1 MADSSSSSK
10 ADRPVGTMT
19 ALGNMKVL
27 VVGFIIVSMVTAG
40 FAFAPGLFTGDL
52 TGQVTDQQ
60 SDSFAPTPVGEDE
73 AVWTANGE
81 AITRKVAQEKLKPY
95 ATQKLLD
102 ALADPGTADPN
113 LATHMSATLSSVIS
127 AELIAEAVA
136 EAKVGVSDEELQAK
150 LKEFIDET
158 FEDEAAYKAALE
170 QFELTEEGM
179 LQQLRFPMEAERLT
193 DARYP
198 ISDELV
204 QEQIQPL
211 YDEQYKSGKVI
222 RHMQFE
228 TVEEADKVMPR
239 LAAGEDFA
247 KLAEETSQDKRT
259 AKDGGLLGPFREGVL
274 DEAFDNAVKGTE
286 VGQLG
291 GPFQSSFGWHIIKVE
306 AAPSLEEARADLEE
320 QARKGIQAQ
329 NWVTLSE
336 ELESKAQF
344 TLDPRFGRWK
354 GMAFGGITPAFE
366 ARLHPQRTFDPA
378 APTATPTAAPASE

>member
-1 MADSSSSSK
+1 MS
-10 ADRPVGTMT
+10 
-19 ALGNMKVL
+19 ALSNFKVL
-27 VVGFIIVSMVTAG
+27 LVGLMIVSMVTTG
-40 FAFAPGLFTGDL
+40 FALAPGLFTGDL
-52 TGQVTDQQ
+52 TGQASDSP

-73 AVWTANGE
+73 AVWTANDKPVS
-81 AITRKVAQEKLKPY
+81 RKAAQEKLKPY
-95 ATQKLLD
+95 ATQKLID

-127 AELIAEAVA
+127 AELIADAVA
-136 EAKVGVSDEELQAK
+136 EAKVGVSDEELDTK

-158 FEDEAAYKAALE
+158 FENEAAYKAALE

-179 LQQLRFPMEAERLT
+179 RQQLRFPIEAERLT

-198 ISDELV
+198 ISDEMV

-222 RHMQFE
+222 RHMQFN

-259 AKDGGLLGPFREGVL
+259 AKNGGLLGPFREGVL
-274 DEAFDNAVKGTE
+274 EEAFDNAVKGTA

-291 GPFQSSFGWHIIKVE
+291 GPFQTSAGWHIIKVE
-306 AAPSLEEARADLEE
+306 PAPSLEEARADLED

-336 ELESKAQF
+336 EIESKATF

-366 ARLHPQRTFDPA
+366 TRLQPQLPTQPQAPIQPSASPA
-378 APTATPTAAPASE
+378 TE

>member
-1 MADSSSSSK
+1 MADSSSSPK
-10 ADRPVGTMT
+10 ADRPAGTMS
-19 ALGNMKVL
+19 ALGNMKIL
-27 VVGFIIVSMVTAG
+27 VVGFLIVSMVTAG
-40 FAFAPGLFTGDL
+40 FAFAPGLLTGDL
-52 TGQVTDQQ
+52 SGKA
-60 SDSFAPTPVGEDE
+60 SEASSENFAPTPVGEDE
-73 AVWTANGE
+73 AVWTANGN
-81 AITRKVAQEKLKPY
+81 AVSRKIAQEKLKPY

-102 ALADPGTADPN
+102 ALADPGSADPN

-127 AELIAEAVA
+127 AELIAEAVT
-136 EAKVGVSDEELQAK
+136 EAKVEVSDEELQAK
-150 LKEFIDET
+150 LKEFIEET
-158 FEDEAAYKAALE
+158 FENEAAYKAALE

-198 ISDELV
+198 ISDEMV

-211 YDEQYKSGKVI
+211 YDEQYKSGKVL
-222 RHMQFE
+222 RHIQFQ

-239 LAAGEDFA
+239 LTAGEDFA
-247 KLAEETSQDKRT
+247 KVAEETSQDKRT
-259 AKDGGLLGPFREGVL
+259 AKKGGLIGPYREGAL

-286 VGQLG
+286 VGKIG
-291 GPFQSSFGWHIIKVE
+291 GPFQSSLGWHIIKVE
-306 AAPSLEEARADLEE
+306 AAPSLEEVWADLAE

-366 ARLHPQRTFDPA
+366 AKLTPQRTIDPA
-378 APTATPTAAPASE
+378 ATAPAPAPVSE